1 MKGWF
6 GDDLFRIV
14 LKNAGKLGSTK
25 LIGAII
31 GLIALVSTGRALH
44 PHDFGVLTLIT
55 SYIETIA
62 AIGQFQSWQ
71 IVLHY
76 GSIPWQKG
84 ERETVK
90 TSIRLALGLDLCA
103 GTLSMVGGMLAL
115 IFLGEKIGIHNRHE
129 TLVLLYCTL
138 IPGIGSSSAYGILRL
153 FDRIDIVSRQ
163 QMVSPIIRAILCLV
177 AWVTGAGLTGFVV
190 AWYFAALVGQIYIW
204 SGAILE
210 LKRHDL
216 LSALRPSLIAA
227 SRRMPK
233 GLWGFIWTASITTIL
248 ETVWEPVSKLL
259 VGKLVSTSSAGLYS
273 LAMEFM
279 DAVQRPAKLLEKSYY
294 PEVVRMNPRTP
305 APWKL
310 AVRTSLLSAALG
322 LVAMLVVYIG
332 GKPAI
337 SMFGHRYGSAATL
350 MMWMSP
356 SLIFFMAGLPMEGV
370 LYTAGRSHYIMV
382 AQLIAVIFYIPLLV
396 YMSHHY
402 GLNGAGLA
410 YALGIF
416 LVTLITFA
424 MTGITYFRR
433 HSIILPHERETN

>member
-177 AWVTGAGLTGFVV
+177 
-190 AWYFAALVGQIYIW
+190 
-204 SGAILE
+204 E
-210 LKRHDL
+210 
-216 LSALRPSLIAA
+216 
-227 SRRMPK
+227 
-233 GLWGFIWTASITTIL
+233 
-248 ETVWEPVSKLL
+248 
-259 VGKLVSTSSAGLYS
+259 
-273 LAMEFM
+273 
-279 DAVQRPAKLLEKSYY
+279 
-294 PEVVRMNPRTP
+294 
-305 APWKL
+305 
-310 AVRTSLLSAALG
+310 
-322 LVAMLVVYIG
+322 IG
-332 GKPAI
+332 RA
-337 SMFGHRYGSAATL
+337 H
-350 MMWMSP
+350 
-356 SLIFFMAGLPMEGV
+356 V
-370 LYTAGRSHYIMV
+370 
-382 AQLIAVIFYIPLLV
+382 
-396 YMSHHY
+396 
-402 GLNGAGLA
+402 
-410 YALGIF
+410 
-416 LVTLITFA
+416 
-424 MTGITYFRR
+424 
-433 HSIILPHERETN
+433 